1 MWNGES
7 TIKERQPDIFLLAT
21 HRVENYIEFGTSR
34 FKWNSI
40 FIRTMH
46 DWEIESMA
54 HLLEDIYYDFCNFFF
69 KKRLPIEKEE
79 QLFLAKHWKVFVP
92 LTQG

>member
-21 HRVENYIEFGTSR
+21 HSVENYIEFGTSR

-54 HLLEDIYYDFCNFFF
+54 HLLEDIYYDFCNFFL
-69 KKRLPIEKEE
+69 KKDF
-79 QLFLAKHWKVFVP
+79 QLKRRNNFSLQSIGKFLYH
-92 LTQG
+92 